1 MAADEST
8 TTVASATGD
17 SSTTDTGRDDGASSA
32 GADDELPEGAKKALA
47 ASRKA
52 ERDALKRASAAEA
65 KAKEYEDRDKTDQQK
80 QAEETAAAIA
90 DAADA
95 RAQLLRYE
103 VASEKGLTANQA
115 KRLVG
120 STKDELLKD
129 ADVLLA
135 DINPN
140 ATSFDGG
147 ARKPAKTGDMDALIR
162 RQAGRT

>member
-1 MAADEST
+1 MPGTAKDLT
-8 TTVASATGD
+8 MNAS
-17 SSTTDTGRDDGASSA
+17 R
-32 GADDELPEGAKKALA
+32 EMPEGAKKALA

-52 ERDALKRASAAEA
+52 EREAVKRAAAAEA
-65 KAKEYEDRDKTDQQK
+65 KAREYEDRDKTEQQK
-80 QAEETAAAIA
+80 LTEKAATAEA
-90 DAADA
+90 DAAAA

-103 VASEKGLTANQA
+103 VASEKGLTASQA

-120 STKDELLKD
+120 GTKDELLKD

-140 ATSFDGG
+140 ATNFDGG
-147 ARKPAKTGDMDALIR
+147 ARKPAETGGMDALIR